1 MSRKTQYI
9 VVSYMYT
16 DTEFNLIRADAEL
29 NYEIGAEGRVALES
43 IRKAVFKR
51 LNSIKE
57 EDIIITSVTFLPLN
71 DSFKYRATE
80 KVIDGL
86 LFGMGVVATIALVS
100 IIMGLVK

>member
-1 MSRKTQYI
+1 MSHKTQYI

-16 DTEFNLIRADAEL
+16 DTEFNLIREDAEL
-29 NYEIGAEGRVALES
+29 NYEIGTEGRVSLES

-51 LNSIKE
+51 LNNIKE

-71 DSFKYRATE
+71 DSFKYRAIE
-80 KVIDGL
+80 KVVDGL
-86 LFGMGVVATIALVS
+86 LFGTGVVASIALVS